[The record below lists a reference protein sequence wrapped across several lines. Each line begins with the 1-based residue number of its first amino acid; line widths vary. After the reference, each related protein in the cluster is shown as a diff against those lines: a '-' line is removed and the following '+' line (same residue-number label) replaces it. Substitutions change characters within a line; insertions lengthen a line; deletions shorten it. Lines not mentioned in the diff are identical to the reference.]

1 MTNKQRQPRPWE
13 QTVLDAVRAGETIAS
28 AAQTARIHRTTVRD
42 LAKRD
47 PRFAAELA
55 SARLAPRKK
64 GTGKKNGGT
73 PPPPLKI
80 GHKLELFLTRLAE
93 TSNVSAAA
101 SEAELTTATVYA
113 RRRTDPTFAQR
124 WFEALAEGY
133 DRLEMDLLERLRTGR
148 MEDVDADGNRRKF
161 DASAAF
167 RCIAAHRE
175 TVAREKGR
183 RKLSDEIVT
192 IRAINDRIDAMRRKE
207 EAALSQAIADRG
219 VIVVRDGE

>member
-28 AAQTARIHRTTVRD
+28 AAQTARIHRTTLRD

-207 EAALSQAIADRG
+207 EAVLSQAIADRG
-219 VIVVRDGE
+219 LIVVRDGE

>member
-1 MTNKQRQPRPWE
+1 MGRP
-13 QTVLDAVRAGETIAS
+13 
-28 AAQTARIHRTTVRD
+28 
-42 LAKRD
+42 
-47 PRFAAELA
+47 P
-55 SARLAPRKK
+55 
-64 GTGKKNGGT
+64 
-73 PPPPLKI
+73 
-80 GHKLELFLTRLAE
+80 FL
-93 TSNVSAAA
+93 S
-101 SEAELTTATVYA
+101 A